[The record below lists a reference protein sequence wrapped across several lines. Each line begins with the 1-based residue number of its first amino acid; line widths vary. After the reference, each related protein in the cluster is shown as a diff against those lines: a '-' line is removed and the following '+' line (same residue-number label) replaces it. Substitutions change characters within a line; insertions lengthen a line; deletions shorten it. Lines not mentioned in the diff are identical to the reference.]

1 MNLLDCT
8 TRFGHFQW
16 QMMMIMI
23 FTMEKTMINHGIVK
37 RGKTP
42 LSCSEPHN
50 SGLARCIETAV
61 EICRVFN
68 CGLCI
73 DRQLGDSSDVEDG
86 PSGVEDLL
94 PDPTGGGKCRC
105 WHNIWG
111 QSLSVTFS
119 FFVAMLKSPETI
131 AKKE

>member
-23 FTMEKTMINHGIVK
+23 FTMEKTMINHGIVE

-50 SGLARCIETAV
+50 SGLAAWPGASKLQWRFAGFSTVAYASI
-61 EICRVFN
+61 
-68 CGLCI
+68 
-73 DRQLGDSSDVEDG
+73 DSSVTHRTWKMVQVVWKICCQIQLAAENADVG
-86 PSGVEDLL
+86 IKSGVSH
-94 PDPTGGGKCRC
+94 C
-105 WHNIWG
+105 
-111 QSLSVTFS
+111 Q
-119 FFVAMLKSPETI
+119 
-131 AKKE
+131 